1 MLSPDRQAGL
11 VLALSTLAVVTAMAV
26 VDLFRAPLT
35 ISVVDGASVVVA
47 GDEPPTPRSTP
58 APSPAPARAI
68 AFPLSGIDRSVL
80 RDNFDDRR
88 GKRRHGALDIMA
100 PRGTPVV
107 AADGGTIL
115 KLRQNDA
122 GGITIYQLDVSER
135 FVYYYA
141 HLDGYAKGLREGA
154 TIRRGDVVGFVGS
167 TGNAPERAPHL
178 HFAIFRLGADKRWWK
193 GEPVNPYP
201 LLTE

>member
-47 GDEPPTPRSTP
+47 GDEPPTPTKSTP
-58 APSPAPARAI
+58 APVPLRAI
-68 AFPLSGIDRSVL
+68 AFPLSGIDRNVL

-107 AADGGTIL
+107 AVDDGSVAKMYHHPL
-115 KLRQNDA
+115 
-122 GGITIYQLDVSER
+122 GGNTIYQMDPRQER
-135 FVYYYA
+135 VYYYA

-154 TIRRGDVVGFVGS
+154 TIKRGDVVGFVGS

-201 LLTE
+201 LLKE

>member
-1 MLSPDRQAGL
+1 VLSPDKQAGL
-11 VLALSTLAVVTAMAV
+11 VLALSTLAVVTAATAL
-26 VDLFRAPLT
+26 DLFRAPLT

-47 GDEPPTPRSTP
+47 GEEPTPPRMES
-58 APSPAPARAI
+58 APATAGTLS
-68 AFPLSGIDRSVL
+68 FPLSGIDRSVL

-107 AADGGTIL
+107 AVDDGAVAKMYHHPLGGNTL
-115 KLRQNDA
+115 YQVDPRQ
-122 GGITIYQLDVSER
+122 ER
-135 FVYYYA
+135 VYYYA

-154 TIRRGDVVGFVGS
+154 TVKRGDVVGFVGS

-201 LLTE
+201 LLKAE

>member
-1 MLSPDRQAGL
+1 MLSPDKQAGL
-11 VLALSTLAVVTAMAV
+11 VLALSTLAVVTAATV

-35 ISVVDGASVVVA
+35 ISVVDGASIVVA
-47 GDEPPTPRSTP
+47 GEGATVAASTP
-58 APSPAPARAI
+58 GPSPARALG
-68 AFPLSGIDRSVL
+68 FPLSGIDRAAL

-107 AADGGTIL
+107 AVDDGAVAKMYHHPL
-115 KLRQNDA
+115 
-122 GGITIYQLDVSER
+122 GGNTIYQMDPR
-135 FVYYYA
+135 QQRVYYYA

-154 TIRRGDVVGFVGS
+154 TVKRGDVVGFVGS